1 MFANIRIVL
10 VNTSLSANIGA
21 AARAMK
27 TMGLSDLCLVDP
39 KLFPHADATALASG
53 ASDILARATVVA
65 TLEDAVADCAL
76 VIGTSARSR
85 TIPWPLMDARQAGE
99 TARVESNQHR
109 VAIVFGRED
118 RGLTNEELQR
128 CNYHVCIPTD
138 DEYGVLNVAAAVQVL
153 AYEVRMAHLLAAEK
167 PALLSAANNKNA
179 DIFSDD
185 SSKNNSKNNLE
196 TNAEKHTEKSTE
208 KNTEKNTK
216 STEHSAFNMPV
227 QFIRWDEEVVPHAD
241 MERFYTHFEKMLIE
255 TGFLA
260 EDNPRQLIARAR
272 RLFGRVRLDRIE
284 YNMWRGIFTRLQEVA
299 AELKK
304 LKG

>member
-10 VNTSLSANIGA
+10 VNTTLPANIGA

-39 KLFPHADATALASG
+39 KTFPSADATALASG
-53 ASDILARATVVA
+53 ASDILATARVVP
-65 TLEDAVADCAL
+65 TLEDAVADCSL

-99 TARVESNQHR
+99 AVRAESESQK

-138 DEYGVLNVAAAVQVL
+138 EEYGVLNVAAAVQVL
-153 AYEVRMAHLLAAEK
+153 AYEVRMAHLQAAEQ
-167 PALLSAANNKNA
+167 PLSEAQK
-179 DIFSDD
+179 
-185 SSKNNSKNNLE
+185 
-196 TNAEKHTEKSTE
+196 
-208 KNTEKNTK
+208 
-216 STEHSAFNMPV
+216 MPV
-227 QFIRWDEEVVPHAD
+227 QFLRWDEEVVPHGD
-241 MERFYTHFEKMLIE
+241 MERFYTHFEQMLLE
-255 TGFLA
+255 TGFLTP
-260 EDNPRQLIARAR
+260 DNPRQLMARVR
-272 RLFGRVRLDRIE
+272 RLFGRVHLDRIE
-284 YNMWRGIFTRLQEVA
+284 YNMWRGIFTRLQEIA

-304 LKG
+304 AKG

>member
-1 MFANIRIVL
+1 MFANVRIVL
-10 VNTSLSANIGA
+10 VNTTLSANIGA

-27 TMGLSDLCLVDP
+27 TMGLTDLCLVEP
-39 KLFPHADATALASG
+39 KLFPSAEATSLASG
-53 ASDILARATVVA
+53 ASDVLAKARVVA
-65 TLEDAVADCAL
+65 TLEEAVADCSL

-99 TARVESNQHR
+99 AVRLESAQQP

-138 DEYGVLNVAAAVQVL
+138 EEYGVLNVAAAVQVL
-153 AYEVRMAHLLAAEK
+153 AYEVRMAHLIAEQA
-167 PALLSAANNKNA
+167 PV
-179 DIFSDD
+179 
-185 SSKNNSKNNLE
+185 
-196 TNAEKHTEKSTE
+196 AEE
-208 KNTEKNTK
+208 NR
-216 STEHSAFNMPV
+216 MPL
-227 QFIRWDEEVVPHAD
+227 QFLHWDQEVVPHGD
-241 MERFYTHFEKMLIE
+241 MERFYDHFEHMLLD
-255 TGFLA
+255 TGFLT
-260 EDNPRQLIARAR
+260 EDNPRQLMARAR

-304 LKG
+304 AKG